1 MQHRGWMYALIS
13 SPSMQVNDHTTQL
26 GRHKMAGSAAVTVH
40 LPEPAKAGAK
50 RSVLAQGLVVDG
62 EITSLG
68 PVDVRGI
75 VTGQLRAPDIL
86 IAPTG
91 TITGSATAYDLAIQG
106 EISGTIDAHK
116 VMLSSGAI
124 VRADV
129 THEQITIEPG
139 AQLEGQLK
147 RRR

>member
-1 MQHRGWMYALIS
+1 M
-13 SPSMQVNDHTTQL
+13 V
-26 GRHKMAGSAAVTVH
+26 GSTAVTIN
-40 LPEPAKAGAK
+40 LPEPAKANAK
-50 RSVLAQGLVVDG
+50 RSVLAPDLVVDG

-75 VTGQLRAPDIL
+75 VTGQVRAPEIL

-91 TITGSATAYDLAIQG
+91 TISGSATAHDLAIQG
-106 EISGTIDAHK
+106 QITGTINAQN

-129 THEQITIEPG
+129 THAQIAIEPG
-139 AQLEGQLK
+139 AELEGQLK

>member
-1 MQHRGWMYALIS
+1 M
-13 SPSMQVNDHTTQL
+13 V
-26 GRHKMAGSAAVTVH
+26 GSTAVTIN
-40 LPEPAKAGAK
+40 LPEPAKANAK
-50 RSVLAQGLVVDG
+50 RSVLAPDLVVDG

-75 VTGQLRAPDIL
+75 VTGQVRAPEIL

-91 TITGSATAYDLAIQG
+91 TISGSATAHDLAIQG
-106 EISGTIDAHK
+106 QITGTINAQN

-129 THEQITIEPG
+129 THERIAIEAG
-139 AQLEGQLK
+139 AQLEGQMK